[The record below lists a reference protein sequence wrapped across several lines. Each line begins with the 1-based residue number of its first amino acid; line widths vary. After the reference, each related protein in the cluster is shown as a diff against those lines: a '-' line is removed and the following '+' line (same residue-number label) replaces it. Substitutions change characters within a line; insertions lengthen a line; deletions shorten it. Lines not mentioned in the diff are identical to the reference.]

1 MMAHLKTE
9 CSNNKTNSLNEKD
22 RLQFLEVNNE
32 DDIKVVYFIKMEATE
47 CNYK

>member
-1 MMAHLKTE
+1 MLKHLKTE
-9 CSNNKTNSLNEKD
+9 CFNKKTKSLNERD

-32 DDIKVVYFIKMEATE
+32 DDIKVVCLIKMEATE